1 MRRLAWFWVA
11 IALGVWACGDDGG
24 SDSAGDPAG
33 PTTGTPATGD
43 AGSTMT
49 DPSGRPPADGT
60 TTMRPDPASG
70 SGTTRPSDTADTTGA
85 TGQGETNTVE
95 PGGGTIEV
103 TLRGCDIDL
112 GGTVVVTYNGS
123 LGIASVYDDGATLT
137 GSFQFELDG
146 PGTMALSS
154 QHRVDTGNV
163 INMVQVAQGTWT
175 NLDADA
181 LAGGRDRIGGTLSV
195 NTWDPA
201 SGVSDLE
208 LQGVSLLN
216 VASGNVCTVD
226 GTIVTTELYP

>member
-1 MRRLAWFWVA
+1 MRRLPWLWVS
-11 IALGVWACGDDGG
+11 IGLWVCACGDDDGG
-24 SDSAGDPAG
+24 PDSAGDPAAS
-33 PTTGTPATGD
+33 TTGAPVTGD
-43 AGSTMT
+43 ASSTMS
-49 DPSGRPPADGT
+49 DPSGRPSADDT
-60 TTMRPDPASG
+60 TTTRPDSASG
-70 SGTTRPSDTADTTGA
+70 TGTTRPPGTTGT
-85 TGQGETNTVE
+85 TGQGETRTVE
-95 PGGGTIEV
+95 PGGGTIDV
-103 TLRGCDIDL
+103 TLRGCDVDL

-163 INMVQVAQGTWT
+163 INMVETSQGTWT
-175 NLDADA
+175 NLDSDA
-181 LAGGRDRIGGTLSV
+181 LAGSPDRIGGTLVV